1 METTTV
7 TTRVTWT
14 GPHSSATA
22 DRILTMVEEMTTSG
36 KLVSRSSPNIDS
48 ESDHTVIAVWR
59 DLESANEYLAI
70 INSLNPI
77 SAEIV

>member
-22 DRILTMVEEMTTSG
+22 DRILTMVEEITVEPDAPMTVSCPVLVLLLIADEKI
-36 KLVSRSSPNIDS
+36 KLSIFDGAAPV
-48 ESDHTVIAVWR
+48 
-59 DLESANEYLAI
+59 
-70 INSLNPI
+70 
-77 SAEIV
+77 

>member
-1 METTTV
+1 MATV

-22 DRILTMVEEMTTSG
+22 DRIAVMVDEMTASG
-36 KLVSRSSPNIDS
+36 KLISRSSTETDS
-48 ESDHTVIAVWR
+48 SSEHTVIAVWS
-59 DLESANEYLAI
+59 DLAAANEYLTVV
-70 INSLNPI
+70 NSLNPI